1 MSKSKPLKT
10 TVKLVQSEIPSD
22 GSSWWKLEKNHY
34 WMIAILGCIL
44 YANTLFH
51 DFTIDDAIV
60 ITDNMFTTKGIAGI
74 PGILQ
79 YDTFYGFFKEAGKAN
94 LVAGGRYRP
103 FTLVM
108 FAMEYQ
114 LFGNTPFFGHLINVL
129 LYLLTG
135 IVLYK
140 LLKLFFRDYVNTL
153 SALLAL
159 LTALLFVAHPI
170 HVEAVANIK
179 GRDEIMALLCSLSAT
194 YFLFR
199 FEGQPLSKYLWYAG
213 GLFFIALLSKENSIT
228 FLGIIPMSF
237 YCFRQVNLTN
247 LVKILLPILV
257 ATVLF
262 LVLRTA
268 VIGTQTGNA
277 PLELMNNPFLKLEGG
292 KYIPFS
298 FNEKMATIFF
308 TLGKYLQLLIV
319 PHPLTHDYYPRH
331 IEIMSFSDLSAVFSL
346 LAYCVLLGYG
356 IFLTAKKH
364 IAGYAI
370 LFYLFS
376 LSIVSNLIFPIGTN
390 MSERFLFMPSVGFC
404 LLAAWLLMKLPRS
417 AMTMLAGVIV
427 LAFGYKTITRNMVW
441 KDNFTLF
448 TTDVLVSKNSAKLCN
463 AVGGDLIRVYSE
475 EKNPVVKKQKLTEA
489 ITYLKR
495 AIEIHPIYKN
505 AYLLMGNGYYYL
517 GEYALSVAA
526 YQDALKI
533 DPQYKDAL
541 NNLPISLR
549 DLGRQYGEVKNDLEQ
564 SIFFLTEAYKLK
576 NDDVETIR
584 LLGVANGIKGN
595 HQDAAKYFKRLTEIE
610 PNNARAWLDL
620 GTATI
625 SMGDNINGVNY
636 HKKAQQLDP
645 NIIKPT
651 SK

>member
-1 MSKSKPLKT
+1 MSKSKSAKT
-10 TVKLVQSEIPSD
+10 TAKSATSEVNANS
-22 GSSWWKLEKNHY
+22 SSWWSLEKNHY
-34 WMIAILGCIL
+34 WMIGILGFLL

-60 ITDNMFTTKGIAGI
+60 ITDNMFTTKGISGI

-114 LFGNTPFFGHLINVL
+114 LFGNTPFFGHLINVC
-129 LYLLTG
+129 LYILTG

-140 LLKLFFRDYVNTL
+140 LLKLFFRDYANEQ
-153 SALLAL
+153 SDLLAL
-159 LTALLFVAHPI
+159 LTAILFVAHPI

-179 GRDEIMALLCSLSAT
+179 GRDEIMALLCSLLAT
-194 YFLFR
+194 YYLF
-199 FEGQPLSKYLWYAG
+199 KYEENAQQKHLWYAA

-228 FLGIIPMSF
+228 FLGIIPLSF
-237 YCFRQVNLTN
+237 YCFRKVNLTKQMT
-247 LVKILLPILV
+247 VMVPIV
-257 ATVLF
+257 AATVLF
-262 LVLRTA
+262 LLIRTA
-268 VIGTQTGNA
+268 VIGAQTGSA

-308 TLGKYLQLLIV
+308 TLGKYLQLLVV

-331 IEIMSFSDLSAVFSL
+331 IEIMSFGELSSLLSL
-346 LAYCVLLGYG
+346 LAYIGLLIYG
-356 IFLTAKKH
+356 IFLTIKKH
-364 IAGYAI
+364 IVGYGI
-370 LFYLFS
+370 LFYLLS

-404 LLAAWLLMKLPRS
+404 LAAAWLLTKLSRT
-417 AMTMLAGVIV
+417 ATYAVATIFV
-427 LAFGYKTITRNMVW
+427 LGFSYKTTTRNMVW

-448 TTDVLVSKNSAKLCN
+448 TTDILVSKNSAKLCN

-475 EKNPVVKKQKLTEA
+475 VKDPALKKQKITEA

-595 HQDAAKYFKRLTEIE
+595 HQDAAKYFKRLTELE

-620 GTATI
+620 GTATM
-625 SMGDNINGVNY
+625 SLGDQVNGVNY
-636 HKKAQQLDP
+636 HKKAQQIDP
-645 NIIKPT
+645 NILKST
-651 SK
+651 VK